1 MNSSND
7 PLKRLVEAAK
17 NAPSP
22 DEEKPPPTEVGTL
35 RERVRATL
43 LTLTWR
49 RISLLAAIIAGIAFM
64 IFYLIVREE
73 VPGPPAPNSVP
84 EFPETP

>member
-1 MNSSND
+1 MDSSND

-22 DEEKPPPTEVGTL
+22 VDEKPPSTEVNTL
-35 RERVRATL
+35 RDRVRATL

-49 RISLLAAIIAGIAFM
+49 RISLMAAIIAGIAFL
-64 IFYLIVREE
+64 IFYLIIKEQDSD
-73 VPGPPAPNSVP
+73 PPAPNPVP